1 MRKFNE
7 WVNKKETGIN
17 RELFNKYFNFQRPSD
32 MLKTVYTTNK
42 KKNNDLVIVIE
53 SGLSDLKKE
62 IENTS
67 EKEKETE
74 KPNEILD
81 IVEKII
87 DFND

>member
-1 MRKFNE
+1 
-7 WVNKKETGIN
+7 
-17 RELFNKYFNFQRPSD
+17 

-62 IENTS
+62 IENS

>member
-1 MRKFNE
+1 
-7 WVNKKETGIN
+7 
-17 RELFNKYFNFQRPSD
+17 

-42 KKNNDLVIVIE
+42 KKNNDLVIVIK

-62 IENTS
+62 IENMS
-67 EKEKETE
+67 EKEKEAE